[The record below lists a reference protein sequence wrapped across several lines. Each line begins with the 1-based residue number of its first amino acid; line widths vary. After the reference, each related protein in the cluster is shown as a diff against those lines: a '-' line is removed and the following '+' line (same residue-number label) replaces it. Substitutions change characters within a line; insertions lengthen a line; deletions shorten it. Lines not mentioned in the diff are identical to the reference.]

1 MLNSKRFASP
11 LLSAAFVAACL
22 ASGSA
27 AAQDAA
33 ASKATQDAPQ
43 ASRDAASGL
52 PTGKRQHKPMVITKD
67 MDKKAGHHGMADMD
81 TDNDGRLS
89 RSEFAAAHDGKMD
102 EFAAHDGNGD
112 GFITQAEM
120 EAHHASMKAE
130 HEAAHTVQQAESK
143 PHH

>member
-1 MLNSKRFASP
+1 MFNSKRFAPP
-11 LLSAAFVAACL
+11 LTTGVFVAACL
-22 ASGSA
+22 ACGSA

-33 ASKATQDAPQ
+33 ASKATQDTPQ

-67 MDKKAGHHGMADMD
+67 MDMKAGHHDMADMD
-81 TDNDGRLS
+81 TDKDGRLS
-89 RSEFAAAHDGKMD
+89 RAEFAAAHDGKMD
-102 EFAAHDGNGD
+102 EFAGHDGNGD

-120 EAHHASMKAE
+120 DAHHASMKA
-130 HEAAHTVQQAESK
+130 AHDATHTMQQGSDK